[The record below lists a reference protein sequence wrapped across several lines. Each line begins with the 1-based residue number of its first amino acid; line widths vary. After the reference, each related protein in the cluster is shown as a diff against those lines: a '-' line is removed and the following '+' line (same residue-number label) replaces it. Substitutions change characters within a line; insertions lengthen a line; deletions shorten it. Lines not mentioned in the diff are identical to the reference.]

1 MNEPTDASATLVLQ
15 RLVGQIDSLA
25 PKLRDAAR
33 FIVDHP
39 AEIGVSSMRRLAQL
53 SGVTP
58 NTLTRLARTLG
69 FNGYESLR
77 DVFRDAIR
85 DGAKSIP
92 DRAKWLQ
99 SIGRGGRHAGLVG
112 EMARAMLQNL
122 EHMYSAIDLPTL
134 ERAARAII
142 SAHQV
147 FVLGVRG
154 VYGLAHNF
162 YYVGR
167 MALPNLVLVPRQG
180 STALDDMIAATSRDV
195 VLAITLAPYARETI
209 AACMHARQ
217 RGAHLVAVTDSRA
230 SPLAGKASH
239 ELIAPSA
246 TPQFFNSTA
255 ATAALLETLLA
266 MIVALGDRRMLGS
279 IGLYDSV
286 RTKHR
291 VYWDGGPAK

>member
-1 MNEPTDASATLVLQ
+1 MNELSNASATLVLQ
-15 RLVGQIDSLA
+15 RLIGQIDSLS

-39 AEIGVSSMRRLAQL
+39 AEMGVSSMRRLAQL

-69 FNGYESLR
+69 FDGYETLR
-77 DVFRDAIR
+77 DVFRDAVR
-85 DGAKSIP
+85 NGAQSIP

-99 SIGRGGRHAGLVG
+99 SVGRGGRHGGLVG

-122 EHMYSAIDLPTL
+122 ERMYSEIDLPRL
-134 ERAARAII
+134 EGAARAII
-142 SAHQV
+142 AADRV

-180 STALDDMIAATSRDV
+180 STALDDMIVTTPKDL
-195 VLAITLAPYARETI
+195 VLAITLAPYARETSE
-209 AACMHARQ
+209 ACLHAQQ
-217 RGAHLVAVTDSRA
+217 RGAHLIAVTDSRA
-230 SPLAGKASH
+230 SPLAGKARH
-239 ELIAPSA
+239 ELVAPSA

-255 ATAALLETLLA
+255 AAVALLETLLA
-266 MIVALGDRRMLGS
+266 MIVALGDRRMLAS

-291 VYWDGGPAK
+291 VYWEGGPPR